1 MKSFDSTVNVAMN
14 IAVHSFRTK
23 CFTDRCRKVGD
34 RRPCCTRAGLHL
46 NESVHSPCLKSGSIR
61 KNFVSIMKRLGLGT
75 GLLVLL
81 VTGLFAQSPK
91 LTVYRDEKFPFS
103 ITYDSDEWET
113 VPSSYADGRFRIG
126 SKPLLGMSEF
136 NIHVKK
142 PPAPMTAEDLIE
154 LYTKGKADFLKGF
167 VNANIPGTKIL
178 DSGITYVASRKAV
191 YIKHSYS
198 MRNLDDEIELT
209 TYQVQFV
216 YDGYLYLLNYRAPS
230 ELFEHLFSDFRDLT
244 ASFILR
250 PILPKPDS
258 LTVYR
263 DVIFPFSFTY
273 DSNEWDFVPLD
284 DEKLRVQLN
293 NKGAL
298 LRYRLRIFVQ
308 PPPIPLTEDGLINAY
323 NSDKEAYLKGFSG
336 SVPGTKILD
345 SGTTLISGKK
355 AVYIKNKLRDSKEGV
370 DFTSYNV
377 SFMHQGKQYIL
388 IFRANSTAFDGLF
401 DKFTKLTSTLTLT
414 SKGK

>member
-1 MKSFDSTVNVAMN
+1 
-14 IAVHSFRTK
+14 
-23 CFTDRCRKVGD
+23 
-34 RRPCCTRAGLHL
+34 
-46 NESVHSPCLKSGSIR
+46 
-61 KNFVSIMKRLGLGT
+61 MKRLVLGT
-75 GLLVLL
+75 GLLILL
-81 VTGLFAQSPK
+81 VTGLFAQSTK

-103 ITYDSDEWET
+103 ITYNSDEWET

-126 SKPLLGMSEF
+126 NKPLLGMSEF

-142 PPAPMTAEDLIE
+142 PPAPMTEEDLIE
-154 LYTKGKADFLKGF
+154 LYRKGKADFLKGF

-244 ASFILR
+244 AGFLLR
-250 PILPKPDS
+250 PVLPKPDS
-258 LTVYR
+258 LVVYR
-263 DVIFPFSFTY
+263 DVKFPFSITY
-273 DSNEWDFVPLD
+273 DSNEWDFVSLH
-284 DEKLRVQLN
+284 DEKLRFRIQ
-293 NKGAL
+293 NKGAA
-298 LRYRLRIFVQ
+298 LRCRLGIVVQ
-308 PPPIPLTEDGLINAY
+308 PPPIPVTEDGLINAY
-323 NSDKEAYLKGFSG
+323 NSDKEGFQKGFLS
-336 SVPGTKILD
+336 SFPGTKILD
-345 SGTTLISGKK
+345 SGTTIISGKK
-355 AVYIKNKLRDSKEGV
+355 AVYIKHIYRDSNEGV

-377 SFMHQGKQYIL
+377 MFIHQGQQYSL
-388 IFRANSTAFDGLF
+388 MFRARSASFDGLF
-401 DKFTKLTSTLTLT
+401 DKFTKLASTLTLT